1 MRSGWAV
8 GVVVP
13 ALDEVEH
20 IAGVIER
27 IPGWVDAIVVVNDH
41 SKDDTKDVAR
51 RTLEQKCLQG
61 WGGNGWVID
70 TFPESQPPRS
80 GVGATID
87 AGIQFINAKADSG
100 FWVKGERWCVAVMDG
115 DGQMDADD
123 LAVILQPIID
133 DKADHVKG
141 SRELHPEGLAG
152 MPVIRQMGSWI
163 LTHLTNL
170 ATGLSVSDPQ
180 SGYAASSHEVIEDW
194 DWEKQWDGYGY
205 PNHRLMQLSLN
216 SWRISEV
223 PVKAIYNGQ
232 NSGMNIF
239 SFFLKVSALLW
250 FGLLIRGT
258 KWYISTAFKVKTD
271 EISSEESMLVMWFG
285 GWLIL
290 VLSSVAV
297 AMEIVSFWRASI
309 ALFFFVMAMYGCR
322 LIDKKVA
329 AERAARFHA
338 TRRGNVET
346 TVAAGIV
353 AKSSLGATI
362 DTLDEKSKGLVGT
375 EIS

>member
-20 IAGVIER
+20 IAGVIVE
-27 IPGWVDAIVVVNDH
+27 IPEWVDAIVVVNDH
-41 SKDDTKDVAR
+41 STDDTKDVAR
-51 RTLEQKCLQG
+51 RTLEQKCFQG
-61 WGGNGWVID
+61 WGGKGWVID

-87 AGIQFINAKADSG
+87 AGIQFISTKAESG
-100 FWVKGERWCVAVMDG
+100 AWVKEERWCVAVMDG

-123 LAVILQPIID
+123 LVAILQPIFD
-133 DKADHVKG
+133 DRADHVKG
-141 SRELHPEGLAG
+141 SRVLHPEGLAG
-152 MPVIRQMGSWI
+152 MPMIRQMGSWI

-170 ATGLSVSDPQ
+170 ATGQSVSDPQ

-239 SFFLKVSALLW
+239 SFFLKVSVLLW
-250 FGLLIRGT
+250 FGLLRRGS
-258 KWYISTAFKVKTD
+258 KWYIDTVFKVKTN
-271 EISSEESMLVMWFG
+271 EISSEASLLVVWFG
-285 GWLIL
+285 GWLVL
-290 VLSSVAV
+290 VLSWIA
-297 AMEIVSFWRASI
+297 AAERIVSYWQSSLSLI
-309 ALFFFVMAMYGCR
+309 FFVMAMYGCR
-322 LIDKKVA
+322 LIDKKVV
-329 AERAARFHA
+329 AERAAIFHA
-338 TRRGNVET
+338 TRRVNVET
-346 TVAAGIV
+346 AAATDRVANTTIGT
-353 AKSSLGATI
+353 TI
-362 DTLDEKSKGLVGT
+362 DTIVGVQKV
-375 EIS
+375 

>member
-1 MRSGWAV
+1 M

-13 ALDEVEH
+13 ALDEAEH
-20 IAGVIER
+20 IVGVIEA
-27 IPGWVDAIVVVNDH
+27 IPEWVDAIVVVNDH
-41 SKDDTKDVAR
+41 SSDDTKGVAR
-51 RTLEQKCLQG
+51 RAVEQRCQEG
-61 WGGNGWVID
+61 WEGKGWVID
-70 TFPESQPPRS
+70 TFPESQPPRK
-80 GVGATID
+80 GVGATIE
-87 AGIQFINAKADSG
+87 AGMQFISTKAGAGSWCQG
-100 FWVKGERWCVAVMDG
+100 RQWCVAVMDG
-115 DGQMDADD
+115 DGQMDAED
-123 LAVILQPIID
+123 LSAMLQPIID
-133 DKADHVKG
+133 DSADHVKG
-141 SRELHPEGLAG
+141 SRVLHSEGMAG
-152 MPVIRQMGSWI
+152 MPMIRQMGSWI

-250 FGLLIRGT
+250 FGLLRRGA
-258 KWYISTAFKVKTD
+258 KWYIDTVFKEKTD
-271 EISSEESMLVMWFG
+271 EMSSEASLLVIWFG
-285 GWLIL
+285 GWLVL

-297 AMEIVSFWRASI
+297 AMRIVSFWQASL
-309 ALFFFVMAMYGCR
+309 ALIFFLVAMYVCR
-322 LIDKKVA
+322 LIDKKVV
-329 AERAARFHA
+329 AERAVMFHV

-346 TVAAGIV
+346 TNATSRAASTVIGT
-353 AKSSLGATI
+353 SI
-362 DTLDEKSKGLVGT
+362 DTLSGSSKGLVST